1 MNKITTAFFPFTFIS
16 ERWAARTCAR
26 FGPPV
31 VYQPAEGAAPAFM
44 EDLDR
49 QERIILRRPVHGDDQ
64 DLMDLARQY
73 QNWGQ
78 VHQKHAAALKS
89 FAEAGFYNQEFARE
103 ISTEILKGGKDE
115 TAAPDPVFIARLFLL
130 MAQEFDCQA
139 AELEN
144 DLAAN
149 DHTAQ
154 QMFARIRGQGGD
166 FGPAAGFSGDS
177 AGPGAA
183 AASEDPGGYMPE
195 ARIRSWLRLAQHD
208 PDCPQIWVT
217 SSPAVVSAVDEHFE
231 TLTIQDR
238 LPENVQ
244 AAFPDKAP
252 EDLLPE
258 MSFYEMHDSGR
269 IIGLLGSAGA

>member
-16 ERWAARTCAR
+16 ERWAARTCGH

-31 VYQPAEGAAPAFM
+31 VYQPSEGAAPAFM

-49 QERIILRRPVHGDDQ
+49 QERIILRRPVHGDDRH
-64 DLMDLARQY
+64 LTDLARQY

-78 VHQKHAAALKS
+78 VHQKHTAALKS

-103 ISTEILKGGKDE
+103 ISTEIVKGGKE
-115 TAAPDPVFIARLFLL
+115 EHTAPDPVLIARLFLL
-130 MAQEFDCQA
+130 MAQEFDRQA

-144 DLAAN
+144 DLTAT

-154 QMFARIRGQGGD
+154 EMFARIRGQGGVS
-166 FGPAAGFSGDS
+166 GPDSGFSGNRIGS
-177 AGPGAA
+177 GGAAGP
-183 AASEDPGGYMPE
+183 EDPGGYMPE
-195 ARIRSWLRLAQHD
+195 ARIRAWLRLAERD
-208 PDCPQIWVT
+208 PDCPQIWIT

-231 TLTIQDR
+231 TLSIAKR

-244 AAFPDKAP
+244 AAFPDPAAGDFHP
-252 EDLLPE
+252 EI
-258 MSFYEMHDSGR
+258 SFYEMRDSGR
-269 IIGLLGSAGA
+269 IIGLLGAAGA